1 MAAKFHAMTSED
13 YRKLG
18 PIVKSGVGIDGYS
31 VLDNTYMYSDY
42 DMSDI
47 EQSLAKLHTRS
58 VISLTSPT
66 FNFVLGRSNGT
77 LLSKMLGV
85 SSGLWQNIVSME
97 TIYDVEAEDFIP
109 VDSADVNGHYLYGA
123 EIAEML
129 IKKLDIEK
137 AKVDCLYSAI
147 GGELK
152 DSINP
157 RSVCTVDKT
166 PEGLHIC
173 ADYYAHFDPEVMRKS
188 MKRGRVYE
196 DLSKSVKSNL
206 FKNADTRFTYL
217 MNMNPD
223 KSGLYGMLNYYIAV
237 IPEEMRPK
245 IDRSEHK
252 LTKRYTNVLKA
263 DYELRTIKGM
273 YANPKDVKV
282 KYAMLQQAVSRLQY
296 KNVGLGDS
304 VEKDDLALLE
314 RIKTKKGQIRMH
326 NLGKRQDYSGRAV
339 VCINPYL
346 PLDTIRVPK
355 SMLPKLLEFHV
366 LPYLAAN
373 LRKNKDDVNSGEEH
387 TRNLYDK
394 LRLTNLSD
402 PETQAEMLRI
412 IREEK
417 ILDRVPMVL
426 GRQPTLHKQSLQGFH
441 VEISDLQAI
450 EVNPLVC
457 PAFNMDFDGDQ
468 GHIEVPLSD
477 SAVKEVNDLVMTT
490 QNLFLAKTG
499 ECTTEPRQDMLYG
512 LYMCTR
518 SSYVVGANVIKMPFE
533 NLEEVRQAVMQH
545 KVKCSDTITVM
556 KPSFTCLAGEAA
568 VMACFREGDVLPRG
582 SKPGGGQL
590 VCCEISKKTITK
602 FVEHLLRTD
611 TSGNMIYP
619 IGTGYAKPDTFVG
632 AINHMVELGF
642 RVAKIYSPSMSL
654 ITPRVSL
661 PEYDNAISKFHK
673 DMEEADFYYGLGLE
687 TSDNY
692 KIEFDKALKG
702 LKEACDDNI
711 MNKLGENN
719 GYRLL
724 SVSGARGSKDNLI
737 QAFAYKGRVKKN
749 SNESFDALLE
759 NSYASQLTPLE
770 HFVAA
775 YGGRQGQIDKS
786 LKTGDTGYA
795 MRQMWHAT
803 QGMAI
808 TNDDCGTNQGI
819 HISKSFLSTLVDTS
833 DTNGDA
839 SEDIKKEVSEVFV
852 HAIVGRYRVGSS
864 KIITK
869 AEAEKWA
876 ADDSINEVVIRSPL
890 TCANPCCVKCYGIDW
905 STHKPAIVGL
915 PAGIIAAQSIGEPG
929 TQLTL
934 KQFQKGGVA
943 GKAEVTSAFDKVN
956 NYIHVADLAEKSKKG
971 NYPGYDPLAWADG
984 KVIET
989 PTSDIN
995 TKLVTIEGCKG
1006 KSIKVPKNVV
1016 LKEYAVKGQGL
1027 SYRHGDYNIKEIL
1040 KYCGIEEA
1048 QRYLVF
1054 KLFYLYKSEVQIALV
1069 HFEIL
1074 AACMTRYMIMSTDR
1088 KNLMIGQY
1096 CTSQELHAG
1105 NLNNTVYEARL
1116 LSVQELLQASNEA
1129 MDSIIMENQ
1138 VQGLSRICLLEL
1150 EDSLTKPINRMVLG
1164 QTIVNGS
1171 NTPGFVKARKEKIV

>member
-1 MAAKFHAMTSED
+1 MAAKFHAMTSTD
-13 YRKLG
+13 YNRLG
-18 PIVKSGVGIDGYS
+18 PTVKSSVGIDGYS
-31 VLDNTYMYSDY
+31 ALDGISLYSDY
-42 DMSDI
+42 DMSDF
-47 EQSLAKLHTRS
+47 EQSLLKLHTRS
-58 VISLTSPT
+58 VIALASPT
-66 FNFVLGRSNGT
+66 FNFVLGRSGAS
-77 LLSKMLGV
+77 LLAKMLGV
-85 SSGLWQNIVSME
+85 SSTTWQGIVSFD
-97 TIYDVEAEDFIP
+97 TIYDKVNDTLIP
-109 VDSADVNGHYLYGA
+109 VDSADIDGDYLYGA
-123 EIAEML
+123 EIAAKW
-129 IKKLDIEK
+129 IADLDIEA
-137 AKVDCLYSAI
+137 AKVNCLYSAI
-147 GGELK
+147 GAELR
-152 DSINP
+152 DGVSP
-157 RSVCTVDKT
+157 RSVCTIDKT
-166 PEGLHIC
+166 KEGLHLC
-173 ADYYAHFDPEVMRKS
+173 ADYYAHFNPDEMRGA

-196 DLSKSVKSNL
+196 ELGRSVKANL
-206 FKNADTRFTYL
+206 FKNADTRFSYL

-223 KSGLYGMLNYYIAV
+223 KSGLYGMLNYYISV

-273 YANPKDVKV
+273 HANPKDVKV
-282 KYAMLQQAVSRLQY
+282 KYSMLQQAVSRLQY
-296 KNVGLGDS
+296 KNVGLGGD
-304 VEKDDLALLE
+304 VEKDDLAILE

-346 PLDTIRVPK
+346 PLDIIRVPK
-355 SMLPKLLEFHV
+355 SMLPKLLEYHV
-366 LPYLAAN
+366 LPYLADN
-373 LRKNKDDVNSGEEH
+373 LRRNKNDKNNGEEH

-394 LRLTNLSD
+394 LRLTNLDD
-402 PETQAEMLRI
+402 PETRAEMLRI

-468 GHIEVPLSD
+468 GHLEVPLSD
-477 SAVKEVNDLVMTT
+477 AAVKEVNDLVLTT

-518 SSYVVGANVIKMPFE
+518 STYKVGENVIATPFV
-533 NLEEVRQAVMQH
+533 NLEEVRQAVMSH
-545 KVKCSDTITVM
+545 RVKCSDTVTVM
-556 KPSFTCLAGEAA
+556 QPSYTCLAGEAA
-568 VMACFREGDVLPRG
+568 VMACFKEGDVLPRG
-582 SKPGGGQL
+582 SNPGGGQL

-611 TSGNMIYP
+611 TSGNMLYN
-619 IGTGYAKPDTFVG
+619 IGQGYAKPDTFVG
-632 AINHMVELGF
+632 AINHLVELGF

-654 ITPRVSL
+654 ITPHVSL
-661 PEYDNAISKFHK
+661 PEYDNAINKFHK
-673 DMEEADFYYGLGLE
+673 DMETADFYYSLGLE

-803 QGMAI
+803 QGLSI
-808 TNDDCGTNQGI
+808 TSMDCGTNNGLT
-819 HISKSFLSTLVDTS
+819 ISKRFLSTLVDIP
-833 DTNGDA
+833 DA
-839 SEDIKKEVSEVFV
+839 SEDAATAVKKEVGEVFV
-852 HAIVGRYRVGSS
+852 HAIVGRYRAGSN

-869 AEAEKWA
+869 NEALRWAE
-876 ADDSINEVVIRSPL
+876 DDSVQEITIRSPL
-890 TCANPCCVKCYGIDW
+890 YCNNPCCQKCYGIDW
-905 STHKPAIVGL
+905 STHKPAVVGL

-989 PTSDIN
+989 PTSDVN

-1006 KSIKVPKNVV
+1006 KSIKIPKNVT
-1016 LKEYAVKGQGL
+1016 LKEYAVKGEGL
-1027 SYRHGDYNIKEIL
+1027 SYRHGDYSIKEIL

-1054 KLFYLYKSEVQIALV
+1054 KLFYLYKSEVQIALA
-1069 HFEIL
+1069 HFEVL

-1088 KNLMIGQY
+1088 SDLMIGQY
-1096 CTSQELHAG
+1096 CTGQELRAG
-1105 NLNNTVYEARL
+1105 NLKNTIYEARL

-1171 NTPGFVKARKEKIV
+1171 KTKGFVEARKEKIY